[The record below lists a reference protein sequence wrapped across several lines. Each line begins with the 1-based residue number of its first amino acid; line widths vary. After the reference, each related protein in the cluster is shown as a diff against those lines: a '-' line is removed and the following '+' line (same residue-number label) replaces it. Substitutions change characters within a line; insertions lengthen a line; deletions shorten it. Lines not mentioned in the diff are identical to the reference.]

1 MLNSECDLKMFSIKE
16 FKFQNDAVKHFEKNV
31 KNQSI
36 TLKFGGQLEEGV
48 SDYKLMATVT
58 NKEAFEDL
66 SYVDNYD
73 EGKVHKSLLSDAGEH
88 EITSFSKM
96 QSAEVENG
104 EFNILYTTKED
115 FAEEPTVTV
124 FVRKV
129 LADGATVDLEDTKL
143 VLPAKEE
150 STETPTEEQTEPP
163 VAQMAFLHS
172 VDTFVNHTADA
183 DAQVFYKN
191 MGTDGKKVSTKF
203 RIKKDGVEL
212 SETQLAEMLQSLMVE
227 CAGAVELHYP
237 EQSLANVLNP
247 LVDAVRKDN
256 QSDVYKILVSFK
268 NEVQGNFEFV
278 LTTEVEGVEPVS
290 ISRAVRIIT
299 PEQALTEYESV
310 VKDMADS
317 DIATIETKK
326 AELETAR
333 IAARSAID
341 GLEDGDTKTTLE
353 GRYANAL
360 NNQNEAFKL
369 YYLYKSKNNHL
380 SLFKVKNVGG
390 NLPFKVMFDKEPA
403 IGNATEA
410 FYYAKDNNVAV
421 PLANLVPNQN
431 YIDMAN
437 TNGEYIYIYK
447 IGDKFYRTAVT
458 VAENKV
464 SKVDDIEVDTAKI
477 AEQGGVFIPDG
488 KAVDTSA
495 LSNAIATANALNE
508 AHAVGSE
515 VGQVPQ
521 NQKEAFEQAIA
532 DAQAVLNNEDSTA
545 EDVAKAVEDLNKAI
559 EEFDSF
565 IVDYTVDKTA
575 LRKAIDEYTAIANS
589 AVVGTEIGQTTQEN
603 IDALKSAISVAQQA
617 MDGVSDT
624 LNYDKKEDYEAD
636 VKIIADALQAL
647 EEAKAQYDE
656 NVVSS
661 ASFAKDKVAMY
672 ETAASLFLENIRK
685 KINI

>member
-16 FKFQNDAVKHFEKNV
+16 FKFQDDAVKHFEKNV
-31 KNQSI
+31 KNQNI

-48 SDYKLMATVT
+48 SDYELIATVT
-58 NKEAFEDL
+58 NKDAFEDL
-66 SYVDNYD
+66 SYVDSYG
-73 EGKVHKSLLSDAGEH
+73 EGTMHTSLLGSAEEH
-88 EITSFSKM
+88 EITSLTEM
-96 QSAEVENG
+96 QSAEVEDG
-104 EFNILYTTKED
+104 EYTIWYTTKED

-129 LADGATVDLEDTKL
+129 LADGSTEDLEDTKL

-163 VAQMAFLHS
+163 VAQMAFLRS

-191 MGTDGKKVSTKF
+191 MGTDGKKVSVKF

-212 SETQLAEMLQSLMVE
+212 SEAQLAEMLQSLMVE
-227 CAGAVELHYP
+227 CTGTTELNYP

-247 LVDAVRKDN
+247 LVDVVRKDN
-256 QSDVYKILVSFK
+256 QSDIYKIWVSFK

-278 LTTEVEGVEPVS
+278 LTTEIEGVEPVS

-317 DIATIETKK
+317 DIAAVETKK

-341 GLEDGDTKTTLE
+341 GLEDGETKTTLE
-353 GRYANAL
+353 DRYANAL

-410 FYYAKDNNVAV
+410 FYYAKDSNVAV

-437 TNGEYIYIYK
+437 TNGEYIYVYK
-447 IGDKFYRTAVT
+447 IGDKFYRTVIT

-508 AHAVGSE
+508 AHVVGSE

-521 NQKEAFEQAIA
+521 NQKDVFEQAIA
-532 DAQAVLNNEDSTA
+532 DAQAVLDNEDATS
-545 EDVAKAVEDLNKAI
+545 EDVAKAVEDLNEAI
-559 EEFDSF
+559 GEFDSF

-575 LRKAIDEYTAIANS
+575 FKKAIDEYTAVADS

-603 IDALKSAISVAQQA
+603 IDALKSAINVAQQA

-624 LNYDKKEDYEAD
+624 LNYDKQEDYEAD
-636 VKIIADALQAL
+636 VKTIADALQAL

-661 ASFAKDKVAMY
+661 ASFARDKVAMY